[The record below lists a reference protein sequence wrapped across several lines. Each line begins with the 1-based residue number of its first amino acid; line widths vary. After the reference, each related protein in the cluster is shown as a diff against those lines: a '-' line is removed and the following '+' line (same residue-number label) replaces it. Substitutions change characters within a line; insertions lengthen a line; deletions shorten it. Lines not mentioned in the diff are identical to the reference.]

1 MGNSDKTSVIIRE
14 VGTGLVMGT
23 VICLIIFIANTNNP
37 SSVYVSPLFDSL
49 SAAIPYT
56 LGLLF
61 SVFFK
66 NAPAKFC
73 KKSFITTMI
82 IVGILSILV
91 PIFFYTVIFYT
102 DSWAPLSIRYI
113 IQFLIGLCIYLDKI
127 VFRYFF
133 NKK

>member
-1 MGNSDKTSVIIRE
+1 
-14 VGTGLVMGT
+14 
-23 VICLIIFIANTNNP
+23 
-37 SSVYVSPLFDSL
+37 
-49 SAAIPYT
+49 
-56 LGLLF
+56 
-61 SVFFK
+61 
-66 NAPAKFC
+66 
-73 KKSFITTMI
+73 MI

-113 IQFLIGLCIYLDKI
+113 TQFLIGLCIYLDKI